1 MLVMT
6 SDKFYMQAEGI
17 GGPPWDRESD
27 DGIEKNAG
35 AGSCVC

>member
-1 MLVMT
+1 MT